1 MPNVMNF
8 YIDESGTRHPDHDP
22 GKRAAHGYDWFAF
35 GGILVKE
42 EDEPKTRQLHAKFQA
57 KWDIRCPLHSSEIRG
72 QTDGFHWLADRD
84 KADQERFYEQ
94 LYVLMRAVPV
104 IGLACVIDRPGYNH
118 RYKERYAN
126 ERWSLCKTAF
136 SIAVERAAKYAQQG
150 GYRLR
155 VLPERCNKLE
165 DSVLKTY
172 YGELTAN
179 GMPFAVDTSEHYGP
193 LSPEEFRKT
202 LYEFKL
208 KSKSSPMA
216 QLADLYLW
224 PICMGGYHA
233 GNRPYERLKSDGKLI
248 ECLIPEQ
255 AWENLGTKY
264 SCFDLV
270 QRNP

>member
-94 LYVLMRAVPV
+94 LYV
-104 IGLACVIDRPGYNH
+104 
-118 RYKERYAN
+118 
-126 ERWSLCKTAF
+126 F
-136 SIAVERAAKYAQQG
+136 
-150 GYRLR
+150 
-155 VLPERCNKLE
+155 
-165 DSVLKTY
+165 KTY